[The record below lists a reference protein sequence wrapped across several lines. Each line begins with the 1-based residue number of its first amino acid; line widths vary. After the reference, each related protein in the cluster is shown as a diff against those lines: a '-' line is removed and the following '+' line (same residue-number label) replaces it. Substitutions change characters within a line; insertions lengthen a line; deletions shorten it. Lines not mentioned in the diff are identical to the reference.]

1 MLKQRFRERSESWMS
16 STSHP
21 APASPSLH
29 HSHRHHHS
37 NQAITTTVLDP
48 IPHPPPVSILT
59 SHLPASNSAVLPPQQ
74 QQQLSPPVSTESLTG
89 AVPSTSGQERPR
101 KKLSFRDPEVMSTGA
116 GSNKD
121 ATASTPVTPQLAQL
135 KDQGFSDSMENM
147 DLEVNP
153 IPILVYCHNPQR
165 MF

>member
-37 NQAITTTVLDP
+37 NSAIATTVLDP

-59 SHLPASNSAVLPPQQ
+59 SHLPASSAVLPVQ

-121 ATASTPVTPQLAQL
+121 AAASTPVTPQLAQL

-147 DLEVNP
+147 DLEVPLRNP
-153 IPILVYCHNPQR
+153 CLLP
-165 MF
+165 